1 MGEVSKIVIPMEDPT
16 RLDGLINTPPRMPA
30 PLSNLCVPRK
40 SVFDASRRDTVLD
53 LTDLL
58 DAKIDPAEFFTE
70 NYLTDGLKQLL
81 RHGLRRLAGQS
92 DQGVFILSQSMG
104 GGKTHGML
112 TLGLLARHPDHR
124 KPVLGDIHESAVDP
138 QAVRVIG
145 FSGRESD
152 APHGIWG
159 ALAEQLGKR
168 DLFKD
173 YYSPLQAPG
182 QSAWINLLKGPPTL
196 ILLDELPPYF
206 ENAKSKAVGN
216 SDLARVTTTA
226 LSNLLVA
233 VSKPEL
239 SNVCVVISDL
249 KATYQG
255 GSASIN
261 TALRDLENETHR
273 GAMQLTPVALNSDDI
288 FHILRKRLFEKLP
301 EEPAIAAVAD
311 AYAQSVKDARSMDLT
326 AANPDDY
333 RREIVVS
340 YPFHFSLRDLYARFR
355 ENPGFQQTRALIRL
369 MRVIT
374 SRLWESG
381 RAKDQLLIHPY
392 DIDLNHSETRAEI
405 EGINSKLAN
414 AVAHDIASSGSSVA
428 EHLDRELGARDCQDA
443 ASLLLVASLANV
455 SGATVGLGMNDSV
468 AFLCRPG
475 RDISRLR
482 KDVLGVFSTRAWY
495 LHTDREG
502 RMFFKDVQNVVAKLK
517 STAEGYTRE
526 IQLKELQSFL
536 ETIFKPDKYRDC
548 YQSVVALTPADELK
562 LEKDSILLVVAEPA
576 PGGGLADSLKAF
588 HDDATYKNR
597 VIFLT
602 GEREV
607 IDRLLERSAE
617 LKAIR
622 GIIQELE
629 NEKTPDTD
637 PQLVGAR
644 ELRDKILLQL
654 FSAAKEGFDRLYY
667 PSRDGLS
674 AADFLMNYQ
683 GNNYN
688 GEGQIRDTL
697 KSKQK
702 FTEDIDSDTFRKK
715 CEQRLFTQ
723 QVMDFA
729 EVKRRSAT
737 NPQWQW
743 HLPSALDSLK
753 TKMLLEDAWRENG
766 GLVDKGPFPPPV
778 TGVRPQE
785 LKRDD
790 TTGEAVLR
798 LVPVHADKVHYE
810 IGGPATTGSAPV
822 ADLQKFTTTDLR
834 LSFLA
839 VDSTGQHD
847 TGPAV
852 AWQNRITLKSRF
864 FQQGEQRMCEIL
876 AAPPVP
882 VYYTTDGSTPSPAG
896 GVYEDAFP
904 VPDGTICVLAVG
916 EKDGIS
922 SDILRADVPK
932 GKQAVAIDPAKP
944 AAWKRSHSFDTTKE
958 TYEFLA
964 RLERVG
970 AKILGPRLMVGS
982 SPWAEFNTDASMAL
996 DRTTLEKILHPLREI
1011 VGEGEVQL
1019 SCDALAFLSGQDLL
1033 DWVADHKTELKE
1045 HEVSQVVTRHER
1057 EG

>member
-1 MGEVSKIVIPMEDPT
+1 MPNS
-16 RLDGLINTPPRMPA
+16 LFSLCTPRQ
-30 PLSNLCVPRK
+30 

-53 LTDLL
+53 ITDLL
-58 DAKIDPAEFFTE
+58 DAKIDPKEFFSE

-92 DQGVFILSQSMG
+92 DQGVFVLSQSMG

-112 TLGLLARHPDHR
+112 TLGLLARHPEHR
-124 KPVLGDIHESAVDP
+124 KPVLGDIHETSVDP
-138 QAVRVIG
+138 QGVRVIG

-152 APHGIWG
+152 APHGVWG
-159 ALAEQLGKR
+159 ALAEQLGQK

-182 QSAWINLLKGPPTL
+182 QSAWIHLLQGPPTL
-196 ILLDELPPYF
+196 ILLDELPPYL
-206 ENAKSKAVGN
+206 ENARSKTIGN

-233 VSKPEL
+233 LNRPEL

-255 GSASIN
+255 GSESIN
-261 TALRDLENETHR
+261 SALRDFQSETHR

-288 FHILRKRLFEKLP
+288 FHILRKRIFDKLP
-301 EEPAIAAVAD
+301 EDPKTIEAVAA

-326 AANPDDY
+326 SANPDDY
-333 RREIVVS
+333 RREIAVS

-374 SRLWESG
+374 SRLWETG
-381 RAKDQLLIHPY
+381 RAKEQSLIHPY

-405 EGINSKLAN
+405 EGINSRLVN
-414 AVAHDIASSGSSVA
+414 AVAHDIASSGASVA
-428 EHLDRELGARDCQDA
+428 EHLDRELGGRDCQDA
-443 ASLLLVASLANV
+443 AAILLVSSLANV
-455 SGATVGLGMNDSV
+455 SGATIGLGMNESV
-468 AFLCRPG
+468 AFLCKPG

-482 KDVLGVFSTRAWY
+482 KDVLGVFSTRALY

-536 ETIFKPDKYRDC
+536 ETIFTPTQHRDC
-548 YQSVVALTPADELK
+548 YQTVVALTPADELK
-562 LEKDSILLVVAEPA
+562 LDKDHILLVIAEPA

-588 HDDATYKNR
+588 WDDATYKNR
-597 VIFLT
+597 VLFLT

-622 GIIQELE
+622 GIIVEYE
-629 NEKTPDTD
+629 IAKTQDND

-644 ELRDKILLQL
+644 ELQDKILLQL
-654 FSAAKEGFDRLYY
+654 LSAAKEGFDSIYY
-667 PSRDGLS
+667 PAKDGLS
-674 AADFLMNYQ
+674 KVDFLMNYQ
-683 GNNYN
+683 SNNYN
-688 GEGQIRDTL
+688 GEGQVRDAL

-743 HLPSALDSLK
+743 HIPSALDSLK
-753 TKMLLEDAWRENG
+753 SKMLLEDAWRENG
-766 GLVDKGPFPPPV
+766 GLVDKGPFAPPV
-778 TGVRPQE
+778 TSVRPQE
-785 LKRDD
+785 LKRDE
-790 TTGEAVLR
+790 TTGEAMLR

-810 IGGPATTGSAPV
+810 IGGPATTGSALVP
-822 ADLQKFTTTDLR
+822 DLQKFTTTDLR

-839 VDSTGQHD
+839 VDSTGQHQ
-847 TGPAV
+847 TGPPT
-852 AWQNRITLKSRF
+852 AWQARITLKNRF
-864 FQQGEQRMCEIL
+864 FQQGSQRMCELL

-882 VYYTTDGSTPSPAG
+882 VFYTTDGSTPGTAS
-896 GVYEDAFP
+896 GVYEDPFP
-904 VPDGTICVLAVG
+904 VPDGTICVLTVG
-916 EKDGIS
+916 EKDGIRS
-922 SDILRADVPK
+922 ELLRADVPR
-932 GKQAVAIDPAKP
+932 GKDPVYVDPAKP
-944 AAWKRSHSFDTTKE
+944 ATWRRAHSFDTTKE
-958 TYEFLA
+958 SYEFLA
-964 RLERVG
+964 RLEKAG
-970 AKILGPRLMVGS
+970 ARILGPRVMVGA
-982 SPWAEFNTDASMAL
+982 SPWAEFTTDASMSL
-996 DRTTLEKILHPLREI
+996 DRAALEKILNPLREL
-1011 VGEGEVQL
+1011 VGAGEVQL
-1019 SCDALAFLSGQDLL
+1019 SCDGLFFSLGQDLL
-1033 DWVADHKTELKE
+1033 NWVADHKTELRE
-1045 HEVSQVVTRHER
+1045 HEVSQVVTRNETD
-1057 EG
+1057 E

>member
-1 MGEVSKIVIPMEDPT
+1 MAVQT
-16 RLDGLINTPPRMPA
+16 RLNRMSDS
-30 PLSNLCVPRK
+30 LFSLCTPRK

-58 DAKIDPAEFFTE
+58 DGQIDPDCFFAE

-92 DQGVFILSQSMG
+92 DQGVFVLSQSMG

-112 TLGLLARHPDHR
+112 TLALLARHPEFR
-124 KPVLGDIHESAVDP
+124 QQVLGSIFETGVNP
-138 QAVRVIG
+138 QGVRVIG

-159 ALAEQLGKR
+159 SLAEQLGQK

-182 QSAWINLLKGPPTL
+182 QSAWINLLQGPPTL

-206 ENAKSKAVGN
+206 ENAKSKSIGN

-233 VSKPEL
+233 LNKAEL
-239 SNVCVVISDL
+239 GNVCVVISDL

-255 GSASIN
+255 GSASISS
-261 TALRDLENETHR
+261 ALRDLENETHR

-288 FHILRKRLFEKLP
+288 FHILRKRLFESIPDNPKTA
-301 EEPAIAAVAD
+301 EAVAA

-326 AANPDDY
+326 SANPEDY
-333 RREIVVS
+333 RRELAAS

-369 MRVIT
+369 MRVVT
-374 SRLWESG
+374 SRLWETG
-381 RAKDQLLIHPY
+381 RAKEQSLIHPY
-392 DIDLNHSETRAEI
+392 DLDLNHSETRAEI
-405 EGINSKLAN
+405 EGINSRLAN
-414 AVAHDIASSGSSVA
+414 AVAHDIASSGASVA
-428 EHLDRELGARDCQDA
+428 EHLDREIGNRDCEEA
-443 ASLLLVASLANV
+443 ATLLLVSSLANV
-455 SGATVGLGMNDSV
+455 SGATVGLGMNDAV
-468 AFLCRPG
+468 AFLCKPG

-517 STAEGYTRE
+517 STAESYTRE
-526 IQLKELQSFL
+526 IQLKELQTFL
-536 ETIFKPDKYRDC
+536 ETIFTPGQHKDC

-562 LEKDSILLVVAEPA
+562 LDKDRILLVVAEPA
-576 PGGGLADSLKAF
+576 PGGGLSDALKAF
-588 HDDATYKNR
+588 WNDATYKNR
-597 VIFLT
+597 VLFLT

-622 GIIQELE
+622 GIIEELE
-629 NEKTPDTD
+629 RERTPDTD
-637 PQLVGAR
+637 PQLVNAR

-654 FSAAKEGFDRLYY
+654 LSAAKEGFDRLHY
-667 PSRDGLS
+667 PSKDGLA

-688 GEGQIRDTL
+688 GEAQIRETL

-743 HLPSALDSLK
+743 HLPAALDSLK
-753 TKMLLEDAWRENG
+753 SRMVLEDAWRENG
-766 GLVDKGPFPPPV
+766 GLIDKGPFPPPV
-778 TGVRPQE
+778 TSVRPQE

-790 TTGEAVLR
+790 TTGETMLR
-798 LVPVHADKVHYE
+798 LVPVHADRVHYE
-810 IGGPATTGSAPV
+810 IGAPATTGSAQVP
-822 ADLQKFTTTDLR
+822 DLQKFTTCELR

-839 VDSTGQHD
+839 VDSTGQHQ
-847 TGPAV
+847 TGPPAP
-852 AWQNRITLKSRF
+852 WQNRITLRSRF
-864 FQQGEQRMCEIL
+864 FQQGSQRMCELL

-882 VYYTTDGSTPSPAG
+882 IFYSTDGSTPGPSG
-896 GVYEDAFP
+896 GLYADPFP
-904 VPDGTICVLAVG
+904 VPDGTVCVLAVG
-916 EKDGIS
+916 EKDGIRS
-922 SDILRADVPK
+922 ELLRADVPQ
-932 GKQAVAIDPAKP
+932 GDQPVPVDPAKP
-944 AAWKRSHSFDTTKE
+944 CRWTRPHSLATTKE
-958 TYEFLA
+958 SYEFLA
-964 RLERVG
+964 KVEKIG
-970 AKILGPRLMVGS
+970 AKVLGPRVMVGS
-982 SPWAEFNTDASMAL
+982 SPWAEFNADASMSL
-996 DRTTLEKILHPLREI
+996 DRAAIEKILHPMREI
-1011 VGEGEVQL
+1011 VGAGEVQL
-1019 SCDALAFLSGQDLL
+1019 SCDGLLFASGQDLL
-1033 DWVADHKTELKE
+1033 HWVSDHRTELKE
-1045 HEVSQVVTRHER
+1045 HEISQVVTRNEDDD
-1057 EG
+1057 

>member
-1 MGEVSKIVIPMEDPT
+1 
-16 RLDGLINTPPRMPA
+16 
-30 PLSNLCVPRK
+30 
-40 SVFDASRRDTVLD
+40 
-53 LTDLL
+53 
-58 DAKIDPAEFFTE
+58 
-70 NYLTDGLKQLL
+70 
-81 RHGLRRLAGQS
+81 
-92 DQGVFILSQSMG
+92 
-104 GGKTHGML
+104 
-112 TLGLLARHPDHR
+112 
-124 KPVLGDIHESAVDP
+124 
-138 QAVRVIG
+138 
-145 FSGRESD
+145 
-152 APHGIWG
+152 
-159 ALAEQLGKR
+159 
-168 DLFKD
+168 
-173 YYSPLQAPG
+173 
-182 QSAWINLLKGPPTL
+182 
-196 ILLDELPPYF
+196 
-206 ENAKSKAVGN
+206 
-216 SDLARVTTTA
+216 
-226 LSNLLVA
+226 VA
-233 VSKPEL
+233 VNKPEL
-239 SNVCVVISDL
+239 ANVCIVISDL

-261 TALRDLENETHR
+261 SALRDLENETHR

-301 EEPAIAAVAD
+301 DPNFADSIAA

-326 AANPDDY
+326 SANPDDY
-333 RREIVVS
+333 RRELAVS

-374 SRLWESG
+374 SRLWETG
-381 RAKDQLLIHPY
+381 RAKEQSLIHPY

-405 EGINSKLAN
+405 EGINSRLAN
-414 AVAHDIASSGSSVA
+414 AVAHDIASTGASVA
-428 EHLDRELGARDCQDA
+428 EHLDRELGGRDCQDA
-443 ASLLLVASLANV
+443 ASLLLVSSLANV

-468 AFLCRPG
+468 AFLCKPG

-536 ETIFKPDKYRDC
+536 EIIFTPSQHRDC

-562 LEKDSILLVVAEPA
+562 LDKDRILLVVAEPA
-576 PGGGLADSLKAF
+576 PGGGLADALKAF
-588 HDDATYKNR
+588 WDDATYKNR
-597 VIFLT
+597 VLFLT

-622 GIIQELE
+622 GIIEELE
-629 NEKTPDTD
+629 REKTPDTD
-637 PQLVGAR
+637 PQLVNAR

-654 FSAAKEGFDRLYY
+654 LSAAKEGFDRLYF
-667 PSRDGLS
+667 PAKDGLA

-688 GEGQIRDTL
+688 GEGQIRDAL

-743 HLPSALDSLK
+743 HIPTALDSLK
-753 TKMLLEDAWRENG
+753 SKMLLEDAWRENG
-766 GLVDKGPFPPPV
+766 GLVDKGPFAPPV
-778 TGVRPQE
+778 TTVRPQE

-790 TTGEAVLR
+790 ITGETMLR

-810 IGGPATTGSAPV
+810 IGGPATTGSALVP
-822 ADLQKFTTTDLR
+822 DLQKFTTSELR

-839 VDSTGQHD
+839 VDSTGQHQ
-847 TGPAV
+847 TGPPI
-852 AWQNRITLKSRF
+852 AWPNRIGLKSRF
-864 FQQGEQRMCEIL
+864 FQQGSQRMCELL

-882 VYYTTDGSTPSPAG
+882 VFYTTDGSTPTGAS
-896 GVYEDAFP
+896 GVYEDPFP

-916 EKDGIS
+916 EKDGIRS
-922 SDILRADVPK
+922 EMLRADVPR
-932 GKQAVAIDPAKP
+932 GDQPVPIDPTKP
-944 AAWKRSHSFDTTKE
+944 YHWKRPHSFDTTKE
-958 TYEFLA
+958 SYEFLA
-964 RLERVG
+964 KLEKIG
-970 AKILGPRLMVGS
+970 AKTLGPRMMVGS
-982 SPWAEFNTDASMAL
+982 SPWAEFTTEATMELDRAAL
-996 DRTTLEKILHPLREI
+996 DKILHPLREI
-1011 VGEGEVQL
+1011 VGTGEVQL
-1019 SCDALAFLSGQDLL
+1019 SCDGLFFASGQDLL
-1033 DWVADHKTELKE
+1033 NWVADHKTALKE
-1045 HEVSQVVTRHER
+1045 HEISQVVTRNEPND
-1057 EG
+1057 

>member
-1 MGEVSKIVIPMEDPT
+1 MYDS
-16 RLDGLINTPPRMPA
+16 LF
-30 PLSNLCVPRK
+30 SLCTPRK

-58 DAKIDPAEFFTE
+58 DDKIDPANFFTE

-112 TLGLLARHPDHR
+112 TLGLLARHPEHR
-124 KPVLGDIHESAVDP
+124 KPVLGDIHETSVDP
-138 QAVRVIG
+138 QGVRVIG

-159 ALAEQLGKR
+159 ALAQQLGQK

-206 ENAKSKAVGN
+206 ENAKSKAIGN

-226 LSNLLVA
+226 ISNLLVA
-233 VSKPEL
+233 LNKPEL

-261 TALRDLENETHR
+261 AALRDLEGETGR
-273 GAMQLTPVALNSDDI
+273 GAMPITPVALNSDDI

-301 EEPAIAAVAD
+301 EDPKTIAAIAD

-326 AANPDDY
+326 SANPDDY
-333 RREIVVS
+333 RREIAGS

-374 SRLWESG
+374 SRLWETG
-381 RAKDQLLIHPY
+381 RAKEQSLIHPY
-392 DIDLNHSETRAEI
+392 DVDLNHSEIRAEI

-414 AVAHDIASSGSSVA
+414 AVAHDIASTGASVA
-428 EHLDRELGARDCQDA
+428 EQLDRELGGRDCQDA

-475 RDISRLR
+475 REISRLR

-517 STAEGYTRE
+517 STAESYTRE

-536 ETIFKPDKYRDC
+536 ETIFKPDKHRDC
-548 YQSVVALTPADELK
+548 YQSVVALAPSDELK
-562 LEKDSILLVVAEPA
+562 LDKEHILLVVAEPA
-576 PGGGLADSLKAF
+576 PGGGLSDSLKAF
-588 HDDATYKNR
+588 WDDATYKNR
-597 VIFLT
+597 VLFLT

-622 GIIQELE
+622 SIIQELE
-629 NEKTPDTD
+629 NDQTPDTD

-654 FSAAKEGFDRLYY
+654 LSAAKEGFDRLYY
-667 PSRDGLS
+667 PSKDGLA

-688 GEGQIRDTL
+688 GEAQIRDAL

-743 HLPSALDSLK
+743 HISSALDSLK
-753 TKMLLEDAWRENG
+753 SKMLLEDAWRENG

-778 TGVRPQE
+778 TSVRAQE
-785 LKRDD
+785 LRRDD
-790 TTGEAVLR
+790 ATGEALLR

-810 IGGPATTGSAPV
+810 IGGPATTGSAQVP
-822 ADLQKFTTTDLR
+822 DLQKFTTTDLR

-839 VDSTGQHD
+839 VDSTGQHQ
-847 TGPAV
+847 TGPAL

-864 FQQGEQRMCEIL
+864 FQQGTQRMCELL

-882 VYYTTDGSTPSPAG
+882 IYYTTDGSTPTTAS
-896 GVYEDAFP
+896 GVYEDPFP

-916 EKDGIS
+916 EKDNIRS
-922 SDILRADVPK
+922 EVLRTDVPK

-944 AAWKRSHSFDTTKE
+944 ATWKRSHSFDTTKE

-964 RLERVG
+964 KLEKIG
-970 AKILGPRLMVGS
+970 AKILGSRVMVGS
-982 SPWAEFNTDASMAL
+982 SPWAEFNTDATMAL
-996 DRTTLEKILHPLREI
+996 DRATLEKVLHPLREI

-1019 SCDALAFLSGQDLL
+1019 SCDALFFLSGQDLL

-1057 EG
+1057 ED

>member
-1 MGEVSKIVIPMEDPT
+1 MVAISPSTSMSESLFT
-16 RLDGLINTPPRMPA
+16 
-30 PLSNLCVPRK
+30 LCTPRK
-40 SVFDASRRDTVLD
+40 SVFESSRRDTVLD

-58 DAKIDPAEFFTE
+58 DSKIDPQEFFAE

-81 RHGLRRLAGQS
+81 RHGLRRLAGKS
-92 DQGVFILSQSMG
+92 EQGVFVLSQSMG

-112 TLGLLARHPDHR
+112 TLGLLALHADHR
-124 KPVLGDIHESAVDP
+124 KLVLGEIHEAAVDP
-138 QAVRVIG
+138 KDVRVIG

-152 APHGIWG
+152 APHGVWG
-159 ALAEQLGKR
+159 ALAGQLGKKE
-168 DLFKD
+168 LFND

-182 QSAWINLLKGPPTL
+182 QSAWINLLQGPPTL

-206 ENAKSKAVGN
+206 ENAKSKTVGN

-233 VSKPEL
+233 LNKPEL

-255 GSASIN
+255 GSLSIN
-261 TALRDLENETHR
+261 SALRDLQNETHR

-288 FHILRKRLFEKLP
+288 FHILRKRLFENLP
-301 EEPAIAAVAD
+301 DQAAMDAVA
-311 AYAQSVKDARSMDLT
+311 ASYAQSVKDARAMDLT
-326 AANPDDY
+326 SANPDDY
-333 RREIVVS
+333 RREIAVS

-374 SRLWESG
+374 SRLWETN
-381 RAKDQLLIHPY
+381 RAKDQSLIHPY
-392 DIDLNHSETRAEI
+392 DIDLNHAETRAEI
-405 EGINSKLAN
+405 EGINSRLAN
-414 AVAHDIASSGSSVA
+414 AVAHDIASTGASVA
-428 EHLDRELGARDCQDA
+428 EQLDRELGGRDCQEA

-455 SGATVGLGMNDSV
+455 AGATIGLGMNDSV
-468 AFLCRPG
+468 AFLCKPG
-475 RDISRLR
+475 RDIARLR

-526 IQLKELQSFL
+526 IQLRELQSFL
-536 ETIFKPDKYRDC
+536 ETIFKPDKHRDC
-548 YQSVVALTPADELK
+548 YQSVVALTPSDELK
-562 LEKDSILLVVAEPA
+562 LDKDHILLVIAEPE
-576 PGGGLADSLKAF
+576 PGGGLADSLQAF
-588 HDDATYKNR
+588 YEDATYKNR
-597 VIFLT
+597 VLFLT

-629 NEKTPDTD
+629 NDKTPDTD

-654 FSAAKEGFDRLYY
+654 LSAAKEGFDRLHY
-667 PSRDGLS
+667 PSKDGLA

-683 GNNYN
+683 GNEYN
-688 GEGQIRDTL
+688 GEAQIRDTL

-743 HLPSALDSLK
+743 HIPSALDSLK
-753 TKMLLEDAWRENG
+753 SKMLLEDAWRENG

-778 TGVRPQE
+778 TSVRPQE

-790 TTGEAVLR
+790 ATGEALLR

-810 IGGPATTGSAPV
+810 IGGPATTGSALV
-822 ADLQKFTTTDLR
+822 QDLQKFATTDLR

-847 TGPAV
+847 TGPPIS
-852 AWQNRITLKSRF
+852 WQNRISLKSRF
-864 FQQGEQRMCEIL
+864 FQQGKQRMCEIL

-882 VYYTTDGSTPSPAG
+882 IYYTTDGSTPSTAS
-896 GVYEDAFP
+896 GVYEDPFP

-916 EKDGIS
+916 EKDS
-922 SDILRADVPK
+922 LRSEMLRADVPK
-932 GKQAVAIDPAKP
+932 GDQAVAIDPSKP
-944 AAWKRSHSFDTTKE
+944 AIWKRPHSFDTTKE
-958 TYEFLA
+958 SYEFLA
-964 RLERVG
+964 KLEKIG
-970 AKILGPRLMVGS
+970 GKILGTRVMVGS
-982 SPWAEFNTDASMAL
+982 SPWAEFTTDATMSLDRTAL
-996 DRTTLEKILHPLREI
+996 DRILHPLREI
-1011 VGEGEVQL
+1011 VGTGEVQL
-1019 SCDALAFLSGQDLL
+1019 SCDGLSFSSGQDLL
-1033 DWVADHKTELKE
+1033 DWVSDHKTELRE
-1045 HEVSQVVTRHER
+1045 HEVSQVVTRNETDD
-1057 EG
+1057 

>member
-1 MGEVSKIVIPMEDPT
+1 MSDS
-16 RLDGLINTPPRMPA
+16 LF
-30 PLSNLCVPRK
+30 SLCKPRK
-40 SVFDASRRDTVLD
+40 SVFDTSRRDTVLD

-58 DAKIDPAEFFTE
+58 DGKIDPTDFFSE

-81 RHGLRRLAGQS
+81 RHGLRRLAGKS

-112 TLGLLARHPDHR
+112 TLGLLAGHPDQR
-124 KPVLGDIHESAVDP
+124 KPVLADIHEASIDP
-138 QAVRVIG
+138 QDVRVIG

-159 ALAEQLGKR
+159 SLAEQLGQK
-168 DLFKD
+168 DLFRD

-182 QSAWINLLKGPPTL
+182 QSAWINLLQGPPTL

-206 ENAKSKAVGN
+206 ENAKSKSIGN

-233 VSKPEL
+233 LNKPEL
-239 SNVCVVISDL
+239 SNVCIVIADL

-261 TALRDLENETHR
+261 SALRDLENETHR

-288 FHILRKRLFEKLP
+288 FHILRKRLFETLP
-301 EEPAIAAVAD
+301 EDPKIIAAIAGD
-311 AYAQSVKDARSMDLT
+311 YAQSVKDARSMDLT
-326 AANPDDY
+326 SANPEDY
-333 RREIVVS
+333 RREIIGS

-374 SRLWESG
+374 SHLWENG
-381 RAKDQLLIHPY
+381 RAKEQSLIHPY
-392 DIDLNHSETRAEI
+392 DIDLSHSETRAEI
-405 EGINSKLAN
+405 EGINSKLTN

-428 EHLDRELGARDCQDA
+428 EQLDRELGGRDCQDA
-443 ASLLLVASLANV
+443 ASLLLIASLANV

-468 AFLCRPG
+468 AFLCKPG
-475 RDISRLR
+475 RDITRLR

-536 ETIFKPDKYRDC
+536 ETIFTPNKHRDC
-548 YQSVVALTPADELK
+548 YQSVVALLPADELK
-562 LEKDSILLVVAEPA
+562 IDKDNVLLVVAEPA
-576 PGGGLADSLKAF
+576 ACGGLADPLKKF
-588 HDDATYKNR
+588 WDDATYKNR
-597 VIFLT
+597 VLFLT

-629 NEKTPDTD
+629 NEKVPDTD

-654 FSAAKEGFDRLYY
+654 LSAAKEGFDRLHY
-667 PSRDGLS
+667 PSKDGL
-674 AADFLMNYQ
+674 AVADFLMNYQ

-688 GEGQIRDTL
+688 GEGQIRETL

-737 NPQWQW
+737 NSQWQW
-743 HLPSALDSLK
+743 HIPSALESLK
-753 TKMLLEDAWRENG
+753 TKMLLEDAWRENSS
-766 GLVDKGPFPPPV
+766 LVDKGPFAPPV
-778 TGVRPQE
+778 TAVSPQE

-790 TTGEAVLR
+790 MTGEVMLR
-798 LVPVHADKVHYE
+798 LSAIHADKVHYE
-810 IGGPATTGSAPV
+810 IGNPATPGSAIV
-822 ADLQKFTTTDLR
+822 SDLQKFTTTDLR

-839 VDSTGQHD
+839 VDSSGQHE
-847 TGPAV
+847 TGPATN
-852 AWQNRITLKSRF
+852 WQNRITLKQRF
-864 FQQGEQRMCEIL
+864 FQQGPQRMCELIS
-876 AAPPVP
+876 APPVQIF
-882 VYYTTDGSTPSPAG
+882 YTTDGSTPSEG
-896 GVYEDAFP
+896 SGLYDGCFP
-904 VPDGTICVLAVG
+904 VPDGTICVLAIG

-922 SDILRADVPK
+922 SEMLRADVPK
-932 GKQAVAIDPAKP
+932 GDQAVAIDPTKP
-944 AAWKRSHSFDTTKE
+944 AIWKRAHSFDTTKE
-958 TYEFLA
+958 SYEFLA
-964 RLERVG
+964 QIEKLG
-970 AKILGPRLMVGS
+970 AKLLGVRIMVGS
-982 SPWAEFNTDASMAL
+982 APWAEFTTDASMEL
-996 DRTTLEKILHPLREI
+996 DRAAVEKILQPLRGL
-1011 VGEGEVQL
+1011 VGTGDVQL
-1019 SCDALAFLSGQDLL
+1019 SCDGLSFSSGQDLL
-1033 DWVADHKTELKE
+1033 DWISDNKTELKE
-1045 HEVSQVVTRHER
+1045 HEVSQVVTRNER
-1057 EG
+1057 ED

>member
-1 MGEVSKIVIPMEDPT
+1 MSDT
-16 RLDGLINTPPRMPA
+16 LF
-30 PLSNLCVPRK
+30 SLCTPRK

-58 DAKIDPAEFFTE
+58 DAKIDPKEFFTE

-104 GGKTHGML
+104 GGKTHGIL
-112 TLGLLARHPDHR
+112 TLGLLAQHPDHR
-124 KPVLGDIHESAVDP
+124 KPVLGEIYETSVDP
-138 QAVRVIG
+138 QGVRVIG

-152 APHGIWG
+152 APHGVWG
-159 ALAEQLGKR
+159 ALAEQLGQR

-182 QSAWINLLKGPPTL
+182 QSAWINLLQGPPTL

-206 ENAKSKAVGN
+206 ENAKSKAIGN

-233 VSKPEL
+233 LNKPEL

-255 GSASIN
+255 GSESIN
-261 TALRDLENETHR
+261 SALRDLQNETHR

-288 FHILRKRLFEKLP
+288 FHILRKRLFETLP
-301 EEPAIAAVAD
+301 DDPKIIEAIAA

-326 AANPDDY
+326 SANPDDY
-333 RREIVVS
+333 RRELVVS

-355 ENPGFQQTRALIRL
+355 ENPGYQQTRALIRL

-374 SRLWESG
+374 SRLWETG
-381 RAKDQLLIHPY
+381 RAKEQSLIHPY

-405 EGINSKLAN
+405 EGINSRLAN
-414 AVAHDIASSGSSVA
+414 AVAHDIASTGASVA
-428 EHLDRELGARDCQDA
+428 EQLDRELGGRDCQDA
-443 ASLLLVASLANV
+443 AALLLVSSLANV
-455 SGATVGLGMNDSV
+455 SGATVGLGMNDAV
-468 AFLCRPG
+468 AFLSRPG
-475 RDISRLR
+475 REISRLR

-502 RMFFKDVQNVVAKLK
+502 RMFFKDIQNVVAKLK

-536 ETIFKPDKYRDC
+536 ENIFTPKQHRDC

-562 LEKDSILLVVAEPA
+562 LDKDSILLVVAEPA

-588 HDDATYKNR
+588 WDDATYKNR
-597 VIFLT
+597 VLFLT

-617 LKAIR
+617 FKAIR
-622 GIIQELE
+622 GIIEELE
-629 NEKTPDTD
+629 REKTPDND

-654 FSAAKEGFDRLYY
+654 LSAAKEGFDCIYY
-667 PSRDGLS
+667 PAKDGLS
-674 AADFLMNYQ
+674 KADFLMNYQ

-697 KSKQK
+697 KAKQK

-715 CEQRLFTQ
+715 CELRLFTQ
-723 QVMDFA
+723 QVMNFA
-729 EVKRRSAT
+729 EVKLRSAT

-743 HLPSALDSLK
+743 HIPSSLDSLK
-753 TKMLLEDAWRENG
+753 TKMILEDAWREEG
-766 GLVDKGPFPPPV
+766 GLVDKGPFAPPV
-778 TGVRPQE
+778 TSVRAQE

-790 TTGEAVLR
+790 TTGETMLR

-810 IGGPATTGSAPV
+810 IGSPATTGSALVP
-822 ADLQKFTTTDLR
+822 DLQKFTTTDLR

-839 VDSTGQHD
+839 VDSTGQHQ
-847 TGPAV
+847 TGPV
-852 AWQNRITLKSRF
+852 TPWQNRISLKSRF
-864 FQQGEQRMCEIL
+864 FQQGNQRMCELL

-882 VYYTTDGSTPSPAG
+882 IFYTTDGSTPGSAS
-896 GVYEDAFP
+896 GVYADFFP
-904 VPDGTICVLAVG
+904 VPEGTICVLAIA
-916 EKDGIS
+916 EKDGIRS
-922 SDILRADVPK
+922 EMLRADVPRDN
-932 GKQAVAIDPAKP
+932 QPVAIDPTKP
-944 AAWKRSHSFDTTKE
+944 ATWRRSHSFDTTKE
-958 TYEFLA
+958 SYEFLA
-964 RLERVG
+964 KLEKSG
-970 AKILGPRLMVGS
+970 AKILGPRVMVGS
-982 SPWAEFNTDASMAL
+982 SPWAEFNTDSSMSL
-996 DRTTLEKILHPLREI
+996 DRAALEKILHPLREI
-1011 VGEGEVQL
+1011 VGAGEVQL
-1019 SCDALAFLSGQDLL
+1019 SCDGLSFSSGQDLL
-1033 DWVADHKTELKE
+1033 DWVSDHKTELKE
-1045 HEVSQVVTRHER
+1045 HEVSQVVTRNER
-1057 EG
+1057 ED

>member
-1 MGEVSKIVIPMEDPT
+1 MSDT
-16 RLDGLINTPPRMPA
+16 LF
-30 PLSNLCVPRK
+30 SLCTPRK

-58 DAKIDPAEFFTE
+58 DEKIDPKEFFTE

-112 TLGLLARHPDHR
+112 TLGLLAQHPDHR
-124 KPVLGDIHESAVDP
+124 KPVLGDIYETSVDP
-138 QAVRVIG
+138 QGVRVIG

-152 APHGIWG
+152 APHGVWG
-159 ALAEQLGKR
+159 ALAEQLGQK

-182 QSAWINLLKGPPTL
+182 QSAWIHLLQGPPTL

-206 ENAKSKAVGN
+206 DSAKSKAIGN
-216 SDLARVTTTA
+216 SDLSRVTTTA

-233 VSKPEL
+233 LNKPEL

-261 TALRDLENETHR
+261 SALHDLENETHR

-288 FHILRKRLFEKLP
+288 FHILRKRLFETLP
-301 EEPAIAAVAD
+301 DDPKIIEAIAA

-326 AANPDDY
+326 SANPDDY
-333 RREIVVS
+333 RRELAVS

-355 ENPGFQQTRALIRL
+355 ENPGYQQTRALIRL

-374 SRLWESG
+374 SRLWETG
-381 RAKDQLLIHPY
+381 RAKEQSLIHPY

-405 EGINSKLAN
+405 EGINSRLAN
-414 AVAHDIASSGSSVA
+414 AVAHDIASTGASVA
-428 EHLDRELGARDCQDA
+428 EQLDRELGGRDCQDA
-443 ASLLLVASLANV
+443 AALLLVSSLANV
-455 SGATVGLGMNDSV
+455 SGATVGLGMNDAV
-468 AFLCRPG
+468 AFLSRPG
-475 RDISRLR
+475 REISRLR

-502 RMFFKDVQNVVAKLK
+502 RMFFKDIQNVVAKLK

-526 IQLKELQSFL
+526 IQLKELQTFL
-536 ETIFKPDKYRDC
+536 ENIFTPKQHRDC

-562 LEKDSILLVVAEPA
+562 LDKDNILLVVAEPA

-588 HDDATYKNR
+588 WDDATYKNR
-597 VIFLT
+597 ILFLT

-617 LKAIR
+617 YKAIR
-622 GIIQELE
+622 GIIEELE
-629 NEKTPDTD
+629 REKTPDND

-654 FSAAKEGFDRLYY
+654 LSAAKEGFDCIYY
-667 PSRDGLS
+667 PAKEGLS
-674 AADFLMNYQ
+674 KADFLMNYQ

-697 KSKQK
+697 KAKQK

-723 QVMDFA
+723 QVMNYS
-729 EVKRRSAT
+729 EVKLRSAT
-737 NPQWQW
+737 NSQWQW
-743 HLPSALDSLK
+743 HIPSSLDSLK
-753 TKMLLEDAWRENG
+753 AKMILEDAWREDG
-766 GLVDKGPFPPPV
+766 GLVDKGPFAPPV
-778 TGVRPQE
+778 TSVRPQE

-790 TTGEAVLR
+790 STGETMLR
-798 LVPVHADKVHYE
+798 LLPVHADRVHYE
-810 IGGPATTGSAPV
+810 IGGPATTGSALVP
-822 ADLQKFTTTDLR
+822 DLQKFTTTDLR

-839 VDSTGQHD
+839 VDSTGQHQ
-847 TGPAV
+847 TGPATP
-852 AWQNRITLKSRF
+852 WQNRISLKSRF
-864 FQQGEQRMCEIL
+864 FQQGSQRMCEL
-876 AAPPVP
+876 VAAPPVP
-882 VYYTTDGSTPSPAG
+882 IFYTTDGSTPGTAS
-896 GVYEDAFP
+896 GVYADSFP
-904 VPDGTICVLAVG
+904 VPEGTICVLAIA
-916 EKDGIS
+916 EKDGIRS
-922 SDILRADVPK
+922 EMLRADVPRDN
-932 GKQAVAIDPAKP
+932 QPVAIDPSKP
-944 AAWKRSHSFDTTKE
+944 ANWRRSHSFDTTKE
-958 TYEFLA
+958 SYEFLA
-964 RLERVG
+964 KLEKSG
-970 AKILGPRLMVGS
+970 AKILGPRVMVGS
-982 SPWAEFNTDASMAL
+982 SPWAEFNTDASMSL
-996 DRTTLEKILHPLREI
+996 DRATLETILKPLREI
-1011 VGEGEVQL
+1011 VGAGEVQL
-1019 SCDALAFLSGQDLL
+1019 SFDGLSFSSGQDLL
-1033 DWVADHKTELKE
+1033 DWVSDHRTELKE
-1045 HEVSQVVTRHER
+1045 HEVSQVVTRNER
-1057 EG
+1057 ED

>member
-1 MGEVSKIVIPMEDPT
+1 MSDT
-16 RLDGLINTPPRMPA
+16 LFSLCTPRQ
-30 PLSNLCVPRK
+30 

-58 DAKIDPAEFFTE
+58 DGKIDAKEFFTE

-81 RHGLRRLAGQS
+81 RHGLRRLAGKS

-112 TLGLLARHPDHR
+112 TLGLLAVHPEHR
-124 KPVLGDIHESAVDP
+124 KPVLGDIHESSVDP
-138 QAVRVIG
+138 QDVRVIG

-159 ALAEQLGKR
+159 ALAEQLGKK

-182 QSAWINLLKGPPTL
+182 QSAWINLLQGPPTL

-206 ENAKSKAVGN
+206 ENAKSKSIGN

-233 VSKPEL
+233 LNKPEL
-239 SNVCVVISDL
+239 SNVCIVISDL

-255 GSASIN
+255 GSESIN

-273 GAMQLTPVALNSDDI
+273 GAMKLEPVALNSDDI

-301 EEPAIAAVAD
+301 DQPQIDAVAS
-311 AYAQSVKDARSMDLT
+311 AYAQSVKDARSMDIT
-326 AANPDDY
+326 SANPDDY
-333 RREIVVS
+333 RREIAVS

-374 SRLWESG
+374 SRLWENE
-381 RAKDQLLIHPY
+381 RAKEQSLIHPY
-392 DIDLNHSETRAEI
+392 DVDLNHSETRAEL
-405 EGINSKLAN
+405 EGINSKLSN
-414 AVAHDIASSGSSVA
+414 AIAHDIASGGMSVA
-428 EHLDRELGARDCQDA
+428 EHLDRELGSRDCQDA
-443 ASLLLVASLANV
+443 ASLLLVSSLANV
-455 SGATVGLGMNDSV
+455 SGSTVGLGMNDSV
-468 AFLCRPG
+468 AFLCKPG
-475 RDISRLR
+475 RDVSRLR

-517 STAEGYTRE
+517 STAESYTRE

-536 ETIFKPDKYRDC
+536 ESIFKPDKHRDC

-562 LEKDSILLVVAEPA
+562 LDKDHVLLVVAEPA

-597 VIFLT
+597 ILFLT

-622 GIIQELE
+622 SIIQELE

-654 FSAAKEGFDRLYY
+654 LSAAKEGFDRLYY
-667 PSRDGLS
+667 PSKDGL
-674 AADFLMNYQ
+674 AGADFLMNYQ

-688 GEGQIRDTL
+688 GESQIRETL

-729 EVKRRSAT
+729 EVKRRSGT
-737 NPQWQW
+737 NSQWQW
-743 HLPSALDSLK
+743 HIPSALDSLK
-753 TKMLLEDAWRENG
+753 SKMLLEDAWREES
-766 GLVDKGPFPPPV
+766 GLVDKGPFAPPV
-778 TGVRPQE
+778 TSVRPQE

-790 TTGEAVLR
+790 ITGETLLR
-798 LVPVHADKVHYE
+798 LIPVHADKVHYE
-810 IGGPATTGSAPV
+810 IGGTATTGSALVP
-822 ADLQKFTTTDLR
+822 DLQKFATTDLR

-847 TGPAV
+847 TGPATT
-852 AWQNRITLKSRF
+852 WQSRITLKHRF

-882 VYYTTDGSTPSPAG
+882 IFYTTDGSTPSTAS
-896 GVYEDAFP
+896 GVYEESFP

-916 EKDGIS
+916 EKDGIRS
-922 SDILRADVPK
+922 EILRADVPK
-932 GKQAVAIDPAKP
+932 GRQTVAIDPAKP
-944 AAWKRSHSFDTTKE
+944 ATWKRSHSYDTTKE

-964 RLERVG
+964 NLEKID
-970 AKILGPRLMVGS
+970 AKILGPRVMVGS
-982 SPWAEFNTDASMAL
+982 SPWAEFNADASMSL
-996 DRTTLEKILHPLREI
+996 DRATLEKILHPLREI
-1011 VGEGEVQL
+1011 VGAGEVQL
-1019 SCDALAFLSGQDLL
+1019 TCDALAFSSGQDLL

-1045 HEVSQVVTRHER
+1045 HEVSQVITRNEDKD
-1057 EG
+1057 

>member
-1 MGEVSKIVIPMEDPT
+1 MSDS
-16 RLDGLINTPPRMPA
+16 LF
-30 PLSNLCVPRK
+30 SLCTPRK

-58 DAKIDPAEFFTE
+58 DGKIDPAAFFTE

-112 TLGLLARHPDHR
+112 TLGLLAGHPEHR
-124 KPVLGDIHESAVDP
+124 KPVLGDIHESSVDP
-138 QAVRVIG
+138 QGVRVIG

-159 ALAEQLGKR
+159 ALAEQLGRK

-182 QSAWINLLKGPPTL
+182 QSAWLNLLQGAPTL

-206 ENAKSKAVGN
+206 ENAKSKSIGN

-226 LSNLLVA
+226 ISNLLVA
-233 VSKPEL
+233 LNKPEL

-261 TALRDLENETHR
+261 SALRDLENETHR
-273 GAMQLTPVALNSDDI
+273 GAMKLEPVALNSDDI

-301 EEPAIAAVAD
+301 DQAGIDAIAGS
-311 AYAQSVKDARSMDLT
+311 YAQSVKDARSMDLT
-326 AANPDDY
+326 SANPDDY
-333 RREIVVS
+333 RREIAVS

-381 RAKDQLLIHPY
+381 RANEQSLIHPY
-392 DIDLNHSETRAEI
+392 DIDLNNSETRAEI

-414 AVAHDIASSGSSVA
+414 AVAHDIASAGASVA
-428 EHLDRELGARDCQDA
+428 EQLDRELSGRDCQDSA
-443 ASLLLVASLANV
+443 ALLLVSSLANA
-455 SGATVGLGMNDSV
+455 SGATVGLGMSDAV
-468 AFLCRPG
+468 AFLCKPG

-526 IQLKELQSFL
+526 IQLKELQGFL
-536 ETIFKPDKYRDC
+536 ENIFTPKQYRDC
-548 YQSVVALTPADELK
+548 YQSVVALAPADELK
-562 LEKDSILLVVAEPA
+562 PDKDSILLVVAEPA
-576 PGGGLADSLKAF
+576 PGGGLAESLKAF
-588 HDDATYKNR
+588 WEDTTYKNR
-597 VIFLT
+597 MLFLT

-617 LKAIR
+617 YKAIR
-622 GIIQELE
+622 GIIEELE
-629 NEKTPDTD
+629 REKTLDND

-654 FSAAKEGFDRLYY
+654 LSAAKEGFDCIYY
-667 PSRDGLS
+667 PAKEGLTK
-674 AADFLMNYQ
+674 ADFLMNYQ

-688 GEGQIRDTL
+688 GEAQIRDAL
-697 KSKQK
+697 KAKQK

-737 NPQWQW
+737 NAQWQW
-743 HLPSALDSLK
+743 HIPSALDSLK

-766 GLVDKGPFPPPV
+766 GLVDKGPFAPPV
-778 TGVRPQE
+778 TSVRPQE
-785 LKRDD
+785 LKRDEA
-790 TTGEAVLR
+790 TGEALLR
-798 LVPVHADKVHYE
+798 LLPVHADKVHYE
-810 IGGPATTGSAPV
+810 IGGTAATTGSALVP
-822 ADLQKFTTTDLR
+822 DLQKFATSDLR

-839 VDSTGQHD
+839 VDSTGGHV
-847 TGPAV
+847 TGPATV
-852 AWQNRITLKSRF
+852 WQNRITLKSRF
-864 FQQGEQRMCEIL
+864 FQRGEQRMCEIL

-882 VYYTTDGSTPSPAG
+882 VFYTTDGSTPSSGG
-896 GVYEDAFP
+896 GVYEDPFP

-916 EKDGIS
+916 EKEGIRS
-922 SDILRADVPK
+922 EVLRADVPR
-932 GKQAVAIDPAKP
+932 GNQAVAIDPAKP
-944 AAWKRSHSFDTTKE
+944 AAWKRPHSFDTTRE
-958 TYEFLA
+958 SYEFLA
-964 RLERVG
+964 KIEKVG
-970 AKILGPRLMVGS
+970 AEILGSRVMVGS
-982 SPWAEFNTDASMAL
+982 SPWAEFNTDASMSLGRA
-996 DRTTLEKILHPLREI
+996 TLEKILHPLREI
-1011 VGEGEVQL
+1011 VGAGEVQL
-1019 SCDALAFLSGQDLL
+1019 SCDGLSFSSGQDLL
-1033 DWVADHKTELKE
+1033 DWVADHRTELKE
-1045 HEVSQVVTRHER
+1045 HEVSQVVIRNEN
-1057 EG
+1057 ED

>member
-1 MGEVSKIVIPMEDPT
+1 MSQSISSYPGVNYLT
-16 RLDGLINTPPRMPA
+16 RMSDSLF
-30 PLSNLCVPRK
+30 SLCTPRK

-58 DAKIDPAEFFTE
+58 DGKIDPAAFFTE

-112 TLGLLARHPDHR
+112 TLGLLAGHPEHR
-124 KPVLGDIHESAVDP
+124 KPVLGDILESSVDP
-138 QAVRVIG
+138 QGVRVIG

-159 ALAEQLGKR
+159 ALADQLGKKE
-168 DLFKD
+168 LFKD

-182 QSAWINLLKGPPTL
+182 QSAWLNLLQGAPTL

-206 ENAKSKAVGN
+206 ENAKSKSIGN

-226 LSNLLVA
+226 ISNLLVA
-233 VSKPEL
+233 LNKPEL

-261 TALRDLENETHR
+261 SALRDLENETHR
-273 GAMQLTPVALNSDDI
+273 GAMKLEPVALNSDDI
-288 FHILRKRLFEKLP
+288 FHILRKRLFDKLP
-301 EEPAIAAVAD
+301 DQASIDAIAGS
-311 AYAQSVKDARSMDLT
+311 YAQSVKDARSMDLT
-326 AANPDDY
+326 SANPDDY
-333 RREIVVS
+333 RREIAVS

-381 RAKDQLLIHPY
+381 RANDQSLIHPY
-392 DIDLNHSETRAEI
+392 DIDLNNSETRAEI

-414 AVAHDIASSGSSVA
+414 AVAHDIASAGASVA
-428 EHLDRELGARDCQDA
+428 EQLDRELSVRDCQDSA
-443 ASLLLVASLANV
+443 ALLLVSSLANA
-455 SGATVGLGMNDSV
+455 SGATVGLGMSDSV
-468 AFLCRPG
+468 AFLCKPG

-536 ETIFKPDKYRDC
+536 ENIFTPKQRDC
-548 YQSVVALTPADELK
+548 YQSVVALAPADELK
-562 LEKDSILLVVAEPA
+562 PDKDSIVLVVAEPA
-576 PGGGLADSLKAF
+576 PGGGLSESLKAF
-588 HDDATYKNR
+588 WEDTTYKNR
-597 VIFLT
+597 MLFLT

-617 LKAIR
+617 YKAIR
-622 GIIQELE
+622 GIIEELE
-629 NEKTPDTD
+629 REKTLDND

-654 FSAAKEGFDRLYY
+654 LSAAKEGFDCIYY
-667 PSRDGLS
+667 PAKEGLTK
-674 AADFLMNYQ
+674 ADFLMNYQ

-688 GEGQIRDTL
+688 GEAQIRDTL
-697 KSKQK
+697 KTKLK

-737 NPQWQW
+737 NAQWQW
-743 HLPSALDSLK
+743 HIPSALDSLK

-766 GLVDKGPFPPPV
+766 GLVDKGPFAPPV
-778 TGVRPQE
+778 TSVRPQE
-785 LKRDD
+785 LKRDEA
-790 TTGEAVLR
+790 TGEALLR
-798 LVPVHADKVHYE
+798 LLPVHADKVHYE
-810 IGGPATTGSAPV
+810 IGGTATTGSALVP
-822 ADLQKFTTTDLR
+822 DLQKFATSDLR

-839 VDSTGQHD
+839 VDSTGGHD
-847 TGPAV
+847 TGPATV
-852 AWQNRITLKSRF
+852 WQNRITLKSRF
-864 FQQGEQRMCEIL
+864 FQRGEQRMCEIL

-882 VYYTTDGSTPSPAG
+882 VFYTTDGSTPSSGG
-896 GVYEDAFP
+896 GVYEDPFP

-916 EKDGIS
+916 EKDGIRS
-922 SDILRADVPK
+922 EVLRADVPR
-932 GKQAVAIDPAKP
+932 GNQAVAIDPAKP
-944 AAWKRSHSFDTTKE
+944 AAWKRRHSFDTTRE
-958 TYEFLA
+958 SYEFLA
-964 RLERVG
+964 KIEKVG
-970 AKILGPRLMVGS
+970 AEILGPRVMVGS
-982 SPWAEFNTDASMAL
+982 SPWAEFNTDASMSLGRA
-996 DRTTLEKILHPLREI
+996 TLEKILHPLREI
-1011 VGEGEVQL
+1011 VGAGEVQL
-1019 SCDALAFLSGQDLL
+1019 SCDGLSFSSGQDLL

-1045 HEVSQVVTRHER
+1045 HEVSQVVIRNEN
-1057 EG
+1057 ED

>member
-1 MGEVSKIVIPMEDPT
+1 
-16 RLDGLINTPPRMPA
+16 MPDS
-30 PLSNLCVPRK
+30 LSNLCTPRK

-53 LTDLL
+53 VSDLL
-58 DAKIDPAEFFTE
+58 DGKIDPNEFFTE

-92 DQGVFILSQSMG
+92 DQGVFVLSQSMG

-112 TLGLLARHPDHR
+112 TLGLLAMHQDHR
-124 KPVLGDIHESAVDP
+124 KPVMGDIHETATDP
-138 QAVRVIG
+138 RDVRVIG

-152 APHGIWG
+152 APHGVWG
-159 ALAEQLGKR
+159 ALAEQLGKK

-182 QSAWINLLKGPPTL
+182 QSAWINLLQGPPTL

-206 ENAKSKAVGN
+206 ENAKSKAIGH

-226 LSNLLVA
+226 VSNLLVA
-233 VSKPEL
+233 LNKPEL
-239 SNVCVVISDL
+239 ANVCIVISDL

-261 TALRDLENETHR
+261 SALRDLENETHR

-288 FHILRKRLFEKLP
+288 FHILRKRLFDKLP
-301 EEPAIAAVAD
+301 EQKQIDAIATT
-311 AYAQSVKDARSMDLT
+311 YAQSVKDARSMDLT
-326 AANPDDY
+326 SANPDDY
-333 RREIVVS
+333 RRELAVS

-374 SRLWESG
+374 SRLWETG
-381 RAKDQLLIHPY
+381 RAKEQSLIHPY
-392 DIDLNHSETRAEI
+392 DVDLNHSETRAEL
-405 EGINSKLAN
+405 EGINSRLAN
-414 AVAHDIASSGSSVA
+414 AVARDIASSGASVA
-428 EHLDRELGARDCQDA
+428 EHLDRELGGRDCQDA
-443 ASLLLVASLANV
+443 ASILLVSSLANV

-468 AFLCRPG
+468 AFLCKPG

-536 ETIFKPDKYRDC
+536 ETIFTPTQHRDC
-548 YQSVVALTPADELK
+548 YQSVVALMPADELK
-562 LEKDSILLVVAEPA
+562 LDKDRILLVVAEPA
-576 PGGGLADSLKAF
+576 PGGGLGDSLKAF
-588 HDDATYKNR
+588 WDDATYKNR
-597 VIFLT
+597 VLFLT

-622 GIIQELE
+622 GIIEE
-629 NEKTPDTD
+629 YERDKTPDND

-654 FSAAKEGFDRLYY
+654 LSAAKEGFDCLFY
-667 PSRDGLS
+667 PSKDGL
-674 AADFLMNYQ
+674 AKADFLMNYQ

-688 GEGQIRDTL
+688 GEGQVRDAL
-697 KSKQK
+697 KGKQK

-743 HLPSALDSLK
+743 HIPSALDSLK
-753 TKMLLEDAWRENG
+753 SKMLLEDAWRENS
-766 GLVDKGPFPPPV
+766 GLVDKGPFEPPI
-778 TGVRPQE
+778 TSVRPQE

-790 TTGEAVLR
+790 TTGETMLR

-810 IGGPATTGSAPV
+810 IGGPATTGSALV
-822 ADLQKFTTTDLR
+822 QDLQKFTTTDLR

-839 VDSTGQHD
+839 VDSTSQHQTGQP
-847 TGPAV
+847 TT
-852 AWQNRITLKSRF
+852 WQNRISLKSRF
-864 FQQGEQRMCEIL
+864 FQQGSQRMCELL
-876 AAPPVP
+876 AAPAVP
-882 VYYTTDGSTPSPAG
+882 ILYTTDGSTPGSAR
-896 GVYEDAFP
+896 GVYADPFP

-916 EKDGIS
+916 EKDGIRS
-922 SDILRADVPK
+922 EMLRADVPRDN
-932 GKQAVAIDPAKP
+932 QPVAIDPTKP
-944 AAWKRSHSFDTTKE
+944 YNWKRSHSFDTTKE
-958 TYEFLA
+958 SYEFLA
-964 RLERVG
+964 KLEKSA
-970 AKILGPRLMVGS
+970 AKILGPRVMVGA
-982 SPWAEFNTDASMAL
+982 SPWAEFNTDPSMAV
-996 DRTTLEKILHPLREI
+996 DRAALEKILHPLREL
-1011 VGEGEVQL
+1011 VGAGEVQL
-1019 SCDALAFLSGQDLL
+1019 SGDGLFFASGQDLL
-1033 DWVADHKTELKE
+1033 DWVADHRTELKE
-1045 HEVSQVVTRHER
+1045 HEVSQVVTRK
-1057 EG
+1057 GLDD

>member
-1 MGEVSKIVIPMEDPT
+1 MKVPI
-16 RLDGLINTPPRMPA
+16 RLHGFINTTPRMQA
-30 PLSNLCVPRK
+30 PLFDLCVPRK

-58 DAKIDPAEFFTE
+58 NSKIDPAEFFTE

-112 TLGLLARHPDHR
+112 TLGLLARHPDQR
-124 KPVLGDIHESAVDP
+124 NPVLGDIHESSVDP
-138 QAVRVIG
+138 QGVRVIG

-206 ENAKSKAVGN
+206 ENAKSKTIGN

-468 AFLCRPG
+468 AFLCKPG

-526 IQLKELQSFL
+526 IQLKEL
-536 ETIFKPDKYRDC
+536 
-548 YQSVVALTPADELK
+548 
-562 LEKDSILLVVAEPA
+562 
-576 PGGGLADSLKAF
+576 
-588 HDDATYKNR
+588 
-597 VIFLT
+597 
-602 GEREV
+602 
-607 IDRLLERSAE
+607 
-617 LKAIR
+617 
-622 GIIQELE
+622 
-629 NEKTPDTD
+629 
-637 PQLVGAR
+637 
-644 ELRDKILLQL
+644 
-654 FSAAKEGFDRLYY
+654 
-667 PSRDGLS
+667 
-674 AADFLMNYQ
+674 
-683 GNNYN
+683 
-688 GEGQIRDTL
+688 
-697 KSKQK
+697 
-702 FTEDIDSDTFRKK
+702 
-715 CEQRLFTQ
+715 
-723 QVMDFA
+723 
-729 EVKRRSAT
+729 
-737 NPQWQW
+737 
-743 HLPSALDSLK
+743 
-753 TKMLLEDAWRENG
+753 
-766 GLVDKGPFPPPV
+766 
-778 TGVRPQE
+778 
-785 LKRDD
+785 
-790 TTGEAVLR
+790 
-798 LVPVHADKVHYE
+798 
-810 IGGPATTGSAPV
+810 
-822 ADLQKFTTTDLR
+822 
-834 LSFLA
+834 
-839 VDSTGQHD
+839 
-847 TGPAV
+847 
-852 AWQNRITLKSRF
+852 
-864 FQQGEQRMCEIL
+864 
-876 AAPPVP
+876 
-882 VYYTTDGSTPSPAG
+882 
-896 GVYEDAFP
+896 
-904 VPDGTICVLAVG
+904 
-916 EKDGIS
+916 
-922 SDILRADVPK
+922 
-932 GKQAVAIDPAKP
+932 
-944 AAWKRSHSFDTTKE
+944 
-958 TYEFLA
+958 
-964 RLERVG
+964 
-970 AKILGPRLMVGS
+970 
-982 SPWAEFNTDASMAL
+982 
-996 DRTTLEKILHPLREI
+996 
-1011 VGEGEVQL
+1011 
-1019 SCDALAFLSGQDLL
+1019 
-1033 DWVADHKTELKE
+1033 
-1045 HEVSQVVTRHER
+1045 
-1057 EG
+1057 